1 MRSGKKLM
9 LSNLSFEQREMQQQ
23 CYVVRRLLVGMVHQ
37 LEVEADP
44 GARVVEGVGPGE
56 VLVAVK
62 VTVEVHQHVVLDR
75 DREDDR
81 EVRAVMVEAEAEGW
95 KCSNCAG
102 ERGED
107 REE

>member
-1 MRSGKKLM
+1 MGR
-9 LSNLSFEQREMQQQ
+9 
-23 CYVVRRLLVGMVHQ
+23 VHQ

-62 VTVEVHQHVVLDR
+62 VMVEVHQHVVRDR

-81 EVRAVMVEAEAEGW
+81 EVRAVMAEVEAEVW
-95 KCSNCAG
+95 KCSKCAG
-102 ERGED
+102 EREVGRRPRGVRGE
-107 REE
+107 RR

>member
-1 MRSGKKLM
+1 MSR
-9 LSNLSFEQREMQQQ
+9 
-23 CYVVRRLLVGMVHQ
+23 VHQ

-62 VTVEVHQHVVLDR
+62 VMVEVHQHVVR
-75 DREDDR
+75 ENREEDREDLVVDVAVVVEELKCSKCAGDR
-81 EVRAVMVEAEAEGW
+81 E
-95 KCSNCAG
+95 
-102 ERGED
+102 ED